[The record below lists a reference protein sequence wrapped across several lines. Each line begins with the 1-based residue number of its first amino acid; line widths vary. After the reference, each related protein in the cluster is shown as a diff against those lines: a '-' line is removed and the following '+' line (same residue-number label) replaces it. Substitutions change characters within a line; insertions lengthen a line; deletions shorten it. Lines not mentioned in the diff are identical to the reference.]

1 MTTPYRPLPLSE
13 RGEGKEMGRGRH
25 RGAAHATTRRAERH
39 WWGRGN
45 DPPPRGCATGVV
57 GRGSPGGD
65 TRAMTGRIRF
75 GITPP
80 FVPQASG
87 SEGAQGDGNELGVS
101 SGINQGEE
109 QELTVGG
116 RLPPTWTRRR
126 VREQPDEWSLRET
139 RSGRMCITGSAG
151 RVTHRGTTAAYA
163 C

>member
-13 RGEGKEMGRGRH
+13 RGEGKEMDRGRH
-25 RGAAHATTRRAERH
+25 RGAFHATMRRAERH

-45 DPPPRGCATGVV
+45 DPPSRGCATGVV

-65 TRAMTGRIRF
+65 TREMTGRIRF

-101 SGINQGEE
+101 SGISQGEE

-116 RLPPTWTRRR
+116 RLPPTWARGKGSRAARR
-126 VREQPDEWSLRET
+126 VAPARDKVREDLCS
-139 RSGRMCITGSAG
+139 TGPAG
-151 RVTHRGTTAAYA
+151 RVAQGCTTAAIA
-163 C
+163 